1 MQSIYDGLDNSKDP
15 KQRDY
20 CSMCVFGDL
29 GKGKSTFIRQQ
40 AKFYIERTRD
50 KKVPRKVLICD
61 PSRATAF
68 DEFPQITLTELK
80 YGVINPQTRKAQRW
94 DRGIRV
100 LRNVKWKD
108 PSWFQILS
116 TWFRNG
122 LVILDES
129 RNYIPQK
136 SEMPEEQIEFF
147 TIHRNNCT
155 DVMVVSHDFMSMNL
169 LLRKAFRIYIVF
181 RTGDKPNHEA
191 WFTTRTLPEELYAI
205 WSTLQRLRSPAAKM
219 SPFVLYDRET
229 GRTKLYA
236 DLDKL
241 EILVPDPEN
250 STLYQSIPYRKF
262 KGKQTLINKNN

>member
-40 AKFYIERTRD
+40 ARFYIERTKD

-61 PSRATAF
+61 PSRSTAF

-116 TWFRNG
+116 IWFRNG

-147 TIHRNNCT
+147 TIHRNNCI

-181 RTGDKPNHEA
+181 RTGDKPNHEQ
-191 WFTTRTLPEELYAI
+191 WFTVRTLPEELYGI
-205 WSTLQRLRSPAAKM
+205 WSVLQRLRSPAARM

-236 DLDKL
+236 DLEKL

-250 STLYQSIPYRKF
+250 PSLQQSIPYRKF
-262 KGKQTLINKNN
+262 NGKQTLIIKNN

>member
-181 RTGDKPNHEA
+181 RTGDKPNHEQ
-191 WFTTRTLPEELYAI
+191 WFTARTLPEELYTI

-250 STLYQSIPYRKF
+250 PALHQSIPYRKF
-262 KGKQTLINKNN
+262 NGKQTLITKNN

>member
-1 MQSIYDGLDNSKDP
+1 MESIYDGLDNYKDP
-15 KQRDY
+15 SQRDY

-40 AKFYIERTRD
+40 AKFYIDRTKG
-50 KKVPRKVLICD
+50 KKVFRRVLICD
-61 PSRATAF
+61 PSRASAF
-68 DEFPQITLTELK
+68 NEFPQITLTELK
-80 YGVINPQTRKAQRW
+80 YGAINPKTRKAQTW

-100 LRNVKWKD
+100 LRNVKWSD
-108 PSWFQILS
+108 PSWFKIL
-116 TWFRNG
+116 TKYFQNG

-136 SEMPEEQIEFF
+136 SAMPEEQVEFF
-147 TIHRNNCT
+147 TIHRNNCV

-169 LLRKAFRIYIVF
+169 ALRKAFRIYIVF

-191 WFTTRTLPEELYAI
+191 WFTARTLPEDLYPI
-205 WSTLQRLRSPAAKM
+205 WQTLQKLRSPSAKM

-229 GRTKLYA
+229 GQKKLYA

-241 EILVPDPEN
+241 EILIPDPAN
-250 STLYQSIPYRKF
+250 PGLYKTIPYLKF
-262 KGKQTLINKNN
+262 N

>member
-1 MQSIYDGLDNSKDP
+1 
-15 KQRDY
+15 
-20 CSMCVFGDL
+20 
-29 GKGKSTFIRQQ
+29 
-40 AKFYIERTRD
+40 
-50 KKVPRKVLICD
+50 
-61 PSRATAF
+61 
-68 DEFPQITLTELK
+68 
-80 YGVINPQTRKAQRW
+80 
-94 DRGIRV
+94 
-100 LRNVKWKD
+100 
-108 PSWFQILS
+108 
-116 TWFRNG
+116 
-122 LVILDES
+122 
-129 RNYIPQK
+129 

-147 TIHRNNCT
+147 TIHRNNCI